1 MIIPTCIHV
10 PANDRT
16 LFSFMGIHST
26 VDINHILFLSIPLL
40 LDTAW
45 FHILA
50 VVSEAV
56 LGIDVQ
62 VSLTC
67 GLEILGT
74 NA

>member
-1 MIIPTCIHV
+1 
-10 PANDRT
+10 
-16 LFSFMGIHST
+16 MGINST
-26 VDINHILFLSIPLL
+26 VDISHILFLSIPLL
-40 LDTAW
+40 LDKAW

-56 LGIDVQ
+56 LSIDVQ
-62 VSLTC
+62 VSPTC

>member
-1 MIIPTCIHV
+1 
-10 PANDRT
+10 
-16 LFSFMGIHST
+16 MGIHST

-45 FHILA
+45 FHMLA